1 MNRSLLYI
9 NQALIKTKAITPLK
23 YCFLF
28 LLWVTPSLTTAA
40 DSKGFGSFEVDEEA
54 SVRALEHSLVQA
66 GGLLLAVGK
75 LDIETGI
82 GFSRIENNSLLFI
95 PTNNANT
102 SITGEIKNMTNS
114 ITMPINARIGLP
126 YDAQIGF
133 SIPVLYI
140 EQLSIRNI
148 GNNAPLET
156 SGHGLGFGDIEVT
169 LSKTLRREKGYKPDV
184 IGFLSWNAA
193 NGKNED
199 NGIFLSD
206 GFNEYRGGL
215 TFTKSQDPLVFSAS
229 VSAQVTDE
237 KNNIKP
243 GNQYSLS
250 LATFLAASPSTSLR
264 FAIDQIFI
272 AKTEV
277 NNKEIT
283 NSKRTIALLNIG
295 ISSVVSPNTF
305 LSLSTGAGLTDDSP
319 DYAINLSLST
329 RFDLPWN

>member
-1 MNRSLLYI
+1 MNSFLSCI
-9 NQALIKTKAITPLK
+9 NQALTTIT
-23 YCFLF
+23 YYF
-28 LLWVTPSLTTAA
+28 LLILFVTPSLTTAA
-40 DSKGFGSFEVDEEA
+40 DSKGFGNFAVDEEA
-54 SVRALEHSLVQA
+54 SVRALEHSLVQS

-82 GFSRIENNSLLFI
+82 DFSRTKNNSLLFI

-102 SITGEIKNMTNS
+102 GITGDIRDTTNA
-114 ITMPINARIGLP
+114 ITIPINARVGLP
-126 YDAQIGF
+126 YDAQIDF

-140 EQLSIRNI
+140 DQLSIENV

-156 SGHGLGFGDIEVT
+156 SGHGLGFGDIEIT

-199 NGIFLSD
+199 NGVFLSD

-229 VSAQVTDE
+229 ISAQVSDE

-264 FAIDQIFI
+264 FAVDQVFI
-272 AKTEV
+272 AKTE
-277 NNKEIT
+277 IDSQDIIG
-283 NSKRTIALLNIG
+283 SKQTIALLNIG

-305 LSLSTGAGLTDDSP
+305 LSFSTGAGLTDDSP

>member
-1 MNRSLLYI
+1 MNPFLLCI
-9 NQALIKTKAITPLK
+9 NQALTTVK
-23 YCFLF
+23 YYFLF
-28 LLWVTPSLTTAA
+28 ILFVTPSLTIAA
-40 DSKGFGSFEVDEEA
+40 DSKGFGNFAVDEEA

-75 LDIETGI
+75 LDIETGV
-82 GFSRIENNSLLFI
+82 GFSHIENNRLLFI

-102 SITGEIKNMTNS
+102 GTTGEIRNTTKQV
-114 ITMPINARIGLP
+114 TMPINARIGLP
-126 YDAQIGF
+126 YDSQIDF

-140 EQLSIRNI
+140 DQLSIENV

-229 VSAQVTDE
+229 ISAQVSDE

-243 GNQYSLS
+243 SNQYALS

-264 FAIDQIFI
+264 FAVDQIFI
-272 AKTEV
+272 AKTKV
-277 NNKEIT
+277 NNQDIID
-283 NSKRTIALLNIG
+283 SKQTIALLNIG

-305 LSLSTGAGLTDDSP
+305 LSLSTGVGLTDDSP